1 MLVNNMLCP
10 NVTELG
16 ARRNPASTRQR
27 VAEAAGGVSN
37 RTVFRAFMCRTVAY
51 LAAEGVRQFLDIG
64 TGIPT
69 KPNLH
74 EVVQDIAP
82 DARIVYA
89 DNDPVV
95 VAHARALLVG
105 TPEGTTSYLQA
116 DLRDPGMILQEA
128 ARTLGFAQPAAI
140 ILAAILQLISD
151 EEDPYGIGYVRES

>member
-105 TPEGTTSYLQA
+105 TPEGATSYLQA

-128 ARTLGFAQPAAI
+128 ARTLGFAQPAAV